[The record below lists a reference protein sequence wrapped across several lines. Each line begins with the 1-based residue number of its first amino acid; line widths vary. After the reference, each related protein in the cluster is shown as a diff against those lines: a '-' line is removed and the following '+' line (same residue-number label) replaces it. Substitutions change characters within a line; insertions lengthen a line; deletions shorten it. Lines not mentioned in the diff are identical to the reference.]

1 MNFPEELLNKIFSF
15 RPPHPSA
22 ELLKRDIMIWG
33 CKKTYFYKHYFQ
45 KIEIIKQRERR
56 ERNLEYKDFF
66 FKCLLEDGYTVKQ
79 IIKQRYEMNQ
89 CNKRLNIKLKELNL
103 EKWQIKSSVSYNH
116 LQAEYNGELIFNETF
131 YF

>member
-1 MNFPEELLNKIFSF
+1 MNFPEELLNNVLSF

-33 CKKTYFYKHYFQ
+33 CKRTYFYKHYFQ

-79 IIKQRYEMNQ
+79 IIQQRYKMNQ
-89 CNKRLNIKLKELNL
+89 CKKRLDIKLKELNL
-103 EKWQIKSSVSYNH
+103 KTWQIKTCQSNNH
-116 LQAEYNGELIFNETF
+116 LQAKYNGVEIFNETF
-131 YF
+131 